1 MLCQGRLIING
12 VDCSYN
18 GERPG
23 TRSKQ
28 AGQFS
33 LTTRTLSLPLSHA
46 PRWTNPHCP
55 MHKQTDFFSPCCFV
69 VGFFFSFFFWLPLGC
84 VSVCQHSHD
93 WVFIRLSS
101 GSGPCKHS
109 DRCILSIRAAVQ
121 FAAFRICTTCT

>member
-33 LTTRTLSLPLSHA
+33 LTTRTLSLSLARAAMEESPLPNVCLSVSI
-46 PRWTNPHCP
+46 P
-55 MHKQTDFFSPCCFV
+55 MT
-69 VGFFFSFFFWLPLGC
+69 GFSFAYLPARGPANTVTVAYSQYVPLYNLRH
-84 VSVCQHSHD
+84 SVFALRVRD
-93 WVFIRLSS
+93 D
-101 GSGPCKHS
+101 GSGGGGKG
-109 DRCILSIRAAVQ
+109 IK
-121 FAAFRICTTCT
+121 